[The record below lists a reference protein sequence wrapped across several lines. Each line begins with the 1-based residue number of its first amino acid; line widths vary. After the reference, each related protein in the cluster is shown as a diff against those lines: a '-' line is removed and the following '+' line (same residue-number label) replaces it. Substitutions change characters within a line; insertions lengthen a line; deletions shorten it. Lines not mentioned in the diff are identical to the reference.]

1 MRISFRRTS
10 TCRRRGVVCL
20 GIMEVREA
28 QLTIYGLLQNSGLE
42 LERIKSV
49 AAAYED
55 ALRMLG
61 LKDRRDPVTE
71 LLASKIIEVAQTGER
86 DPARIRARA
95 IAELGQ

>member
-1 MRISFRRTS
+1 M
-10 TCRRRGVVCL
+10 
-20 GIMEVREA
+20 
-28 QLTIYGLLQNSGLE
+28 TIYGLLQNSGLE
-42 LERIKSV
+42 LESIKSV

-71 LLASKIIEVAQTGER
+71 LLASKIIEVAQAGER
-86 DPARIRARA
+86 DPVRIRARA

>member
-1 MRISFRRTS
+1 M
-10 TCRRRGVVCL
+10 
-20 GIMEVREA
+20 
-28 QLTIYGLLQNSGLE
+28 TIYGILHNSGLE
-42 LERIKSV
+42 LEGIKSV

-61 LKDRRDPVTE
+61 LKDRRDPATD
-71 LLASKIIEVAQTGER
+71 LLVSKIMEVAQAGER

>member
-1 MRISFRRTS
+1 M
-10 TCRRRGVVCL
+10 
-20 GIMEVREA
+20 
-28 QLTIYGLLQNSGLE
+28 TIYGLLQNSGLE
-42 LERIKSV
+42 LEKIKSV

-71 LLASKIIEVAQTGER
+71 LLASKMIEVAQAGER